1 MSPTYH
7 IILADDHVRFRWE
20 IKKFLNEMPE
30 VEVVAEAGEGN
41 ELFALLEQAPPD
53 LVLLDISMPNLR
65 AMKATRKIKADYPQ
79 VKVIIMVI
87 DGESEYLSHALSA
100 GADGILLK
108 QNSARELELAI
119 QTVRQGGRYFPKTL
133 EEKQPGGDRAISG
146 PIGYPIYPPIC

>member
-30 VEVVAEAGEGN
+30 VEVVGEAGEGN
-41 ELFALLEQAPPD
+41 ELFELLERVKPD

-65 AMKATRKIKADYPQ
+65 AMKATRMIKADYPD
-79 VKVIIMVI
+79 VKVIIMVM
-87 DGESEYLSHALSA
+87 DEENEYLAHAIAA

-108 QNSARELELAI
+108 QNSAVELELAI
-119 QTVRQGGRYFPKTL
+119 KKIRQGERYFPKAL
-133 EEKQPGGDRAISG
+133 EKRKTGGDMTIPG
-146 PIGYPIYPPIC
+146 QVGVPTYPPVC